1 MSNSSNEKWAI
12 LIGIDFYAQGTAR
25 PGLELAQLKG
35 CVSDVALVESFLR
48 AGFGVCESNLFRLT
62 ATTPIAAPHDAPIEL
77 PENRPTY
84 QIIIDKFI
92 YVTQQARRGDPVYI
106 HYSGHG
112 ARAQTIFPQLKQP
125 VGQDLDEVL
134 VPYDI
139 RTPGGRYVRD
149 VEIAALVKGMVDK
162 GLIVTMVIDACHSG
176 SATRTSA
183 PTIVRCLSKVDH
195 NVLESDTCM
204 LPPSQLVEMDPTA
217 AALGESRNAKR
228 KNSWLVEPRGYTL
241 LAACRS
247 HEEATECE
255 FNGKWHGVFTHSLID
270 SLNLGWQ
277 PCTYE
282 MLHQRIRAKVN
293 TRFKNQTPI
302 MSGEG
307 DRVFFG
313 SSRIRPFYSVKVIG
327 VTYPVQIN
335 STLTLGSGLV
345 HGTSVGNE
353 FAIYRADN
361 FDPSDRALRLAT
373 VNVTDVQ
380 TTSCTAVVI
389 DVSREVESEID
400 IGYSAVLT
408 TFNKPTQQR
417 TVKLLQRST
426 QSGIDQVGALG
437 KLREQLESPL
447 FYFTT
452 LVQDDFHGSTHFQV
466 VVNDMKEY
474 EIWDTNHQVIA
485 NLYPPIYI
493 AETDAAGRTVA
504 RLTHLAKYHNVW
516 ELDNPDRS
524 CAIAS
529 ALTVKLLGWRRS
541 LGEELK
547 DFDTLSNIYEV
558 NDGDIITLE
567 VKNLAKNGA
576 AINVTILDLQPGW
589 SITQVHPARPGVDH
603 DTLEAGKS
611 LRLEFVMSASGSTL
625 VNHVDILKV
634 FAINEP
640 TSFRWLEL
648 PSLSGR
654 HRGGVS
660 MPPRPGS
667 LEVFL
672 ASFVTNRKAIPVT
685 KGDWATAS
693 VMVRTRKSSESQ
705 SH

>member
-1 MSNSSNEKWAI
+1 
-12 LIGIDFYAQGTAR
+12 
-25 PGLELAQLKG
+25 
-35 CVSDVALVESFLR
+35 
-48 AGFGVCESNLFRLT
+48 
-62 ATTPIAAPHDAPIEL
+62 
-77 PENRPTY
+77 
-84 QIIIDKFI
+84 
-92 YVTQQARRGDPVYI
+92 
-106 HYSGHG
+106 
-112 ARAQTIFPQLKQP
+112 
-125 VGQDLDEVL
+125 
-134 VPYDI
+134 
-139 RTPGGRYVRD
+139 
-149 VEIAALVKGMVDK
+149 VKGMVDK
-162 GLIVTMVIDACHSG
+162 GLIVTVVIDACHSG

-183 PTIVRCLSKVDH
+183 PMIARCLSKVDY
-195 NVLESDTCM
+195 NVLESDTST
-204 LPPSQLVEMDPTA
+204 LPLSQLEMEIPTA
-217 AALGESRNAKR
+217 AALGEYRNAKR

-247 HEEATECE
+247 HEEAAECE
-255 FNGKWHGVFTHSLID
+255 FDGKWHGVFTHSLID

-307 DRVFFG
+307 DRVFFE
-313 SSRIRPFYSVKVIG
+313 SSRVRPFYSVKVIG
-327 VTYPVQIN
+327 VTYPVQID

-361 FDPSDRALRLAT
+361 FSDPSDRALRLAT
-373 VNVTDVQ
+373 VDVTDVQ

-389 DVSREVESEID
+389 EVSREVESEID

-426 QSGIDQVGALG
+426 QSIDQVGALR
-437 KLREQLESPL
+437 KLREQLENPL
-447 FYFTT
+447 CHFTT

-466 VVNDMKEY
+466 VVNDTEEY

-485 NLYPPIYI
+485 NLYPPIHI

-504 RLTHLAKYHNVW
+504 RLNHLAKYHNVW

-524 CAIAS
+524 CDIAS
-529 ALTVKLLGWRRS
+529 ALGVKLLGWRRS
-541 LGEELK
+541 VNEELK

-558 NDGDIITLE
+558 KDGDIITLE
-567 VKNLAKNGA
+567 VKNSAKNGA

-625 VNHVDILKV
+625 VDHVDILKV

-648 PSLSGR
+648 PSLNGR
-654 HRGGVS
+654 HRGTAL

-693 VMVRTRKSSESQ
+693 VMVRTRKLSESQ